1 MQGKIKVHIWKTC
14 LSPTSVTV
22 KPALHFLAFCS
33 WLKRN
38 PVKKRFFCT
47 FGWRFKVLP
56 ITKHI
61 FRLQIDNVLNRPIQ
75 PCTTLTL
82 YYTAV
87 TGQHLQ
93 THERVVVEQKTAA
106 FIINLCKTVSTLQ
119 TNSQPAI
126 STPPCAHQ
134 PTLNVEVQRTVH
146 DAYWIPVNCLAFL
159 M

>member
-14 LSPTSVTV
+14 LSAELEITDITYERDSKASV
-22 KPALHFLAFCS
+22 AFSCFLF
-33 WLKRN
+33 LTE
-38 PVKKRFFCT
+38 KKSSQEEFFCT

-93 THERVVVEQKTAA
+93 THNA
-106 FIINLCKTVSTLQ
+106 
-119 TNSQPAI
+119 
-126 STPPCAHQ
+126 
-134 PTLNVEVQRTVH
+134 
-146 DAYWIPVNCLAFL
+146 
-159 M
+159 